1 MEKEIKDSK
10 IKKSLKKE
18 VESFCEKW
26 DVVACYVNKKF
37 TTYDFETTEESVGWV
52 GNSYFFITEPEDEGL
67 LLLAD
72 FLKDHISISNVHKW
86 YKPSFV
92 KEFKQLAKKVR
103 EEYGI

>member
-1 MEKEIKDSK
+1 MEEKIKDSEV
-10 IKKSLKKE
+10 KKSLKKE

-26 DVVACYVNKKF
+26 DVVACYVNKK
-37 TTYDFETTEESVGWV
+37 Y
-52 GNSYFFITEPEDEGL
+52 SYFFITEPEDEGL

-72 FLKDHISISNVHKW
+72 FLKDHIAISNVHKW

-103 EEYGI
+103 EKYDTNTFSKKPYSAY

>member
-1 MEKEIKDSK
+1 MEEEIADSK
-10 IKKSLKKE
+10 IKKSLKEE

-26 DVVACYVNKKF
+26 DVVAYYVCEKF

-52 GNSYFFITEPEDEGL
+52 GNPCFFITKPEDEGL

-72 FLKDHISISNVHKW
+72 FLKYHTVISNIGKW

-103 EEYGI
+103 EEYDT